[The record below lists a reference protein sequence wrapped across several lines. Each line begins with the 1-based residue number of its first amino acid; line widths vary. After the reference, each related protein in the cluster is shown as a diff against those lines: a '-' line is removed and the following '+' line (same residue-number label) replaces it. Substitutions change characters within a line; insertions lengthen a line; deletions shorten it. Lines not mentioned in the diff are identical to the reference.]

1 MVRHRGIVSGQNLS
15 AFVLD
20 HVVEKAALGPP
31 CLLLGRCDPLEL
43 VELLAASATV
53 LLSEIGAGTDQF
65 EVCVSTVSAPL
76 RSRICRSW
84 GRRRCALR

>member
-1 MVRHRGIVSGQNLS
+1 MAGQNLS

-43 VELLAASATV
+43 VELLAASPTF
-53 LLSEIGAGTDQF
+53 LMSEIGAGTDQF
-65 EVCVSTVSAPL
+65 EVCMSTVSAP
-76 RSRICRSW
+76 RC
-84 GRRRCALR
+84 GRGSAGAGGGVGVPCVETAA

>member
-1 MVRHRGIVSGQNLS
+1 MASQNLS

-43 VELLAASATV
+43 VELLAASPTF
-53 LLSEIGAGTDQF
+53 LMSEIGAGTDQF

-76 RSRICRSW
+76 RSRICRSR